1 MNILKLS
8 GIFALALLVA
18 ACANVTTTTTDSGV
32 VKAEESSN
40 ALSPQD
46 KEIAKIEQ
54 HIARIMEKLKDEPTV
69 KGWVLVGDAN
79 MHLKRYNE
87 AVWAYRE
94 AYLMSDF
101 ASGPRNK
108 LRRAIYLAGLEP
120 ENQRYEDE

>member
-8 GIFALALLVA
+8 GIFALALLMS
-18 ACANVTTTTTDSGV
+18 ACANVATTAVGAGV

-40 ALSPQD
+40 SLSSQD
-46 KEIAKIEQ
+46 KETAKIEQ
-54 HIARIMEKLKDEPTV
+54 HIERIMEKLKDEPTV

-94 AYLMSDF
+94 AYLLSDF
-101 ASGPRNK
+101 ASGPRSK